1 MRFGDEEGIS
11 EDYETDQELKKPQ
24 LPLAKAPMTGQITDL
39 PKDFSVLDIDDD
51 SLEIINR
58 RKSQS
63 FMLLLKKK
71 DYMHEDRR

>member
-71 DYMHEDRR
+71 DYMHEDRC

>member
-39 PKDFSVLDIDDD
+39 TKDFSVLDIDDD

>member
-39 PKDFSVLDIDDD
+39 TKDFSVLDIDDD
-51 SLEIINR
+51 SLEIIKR